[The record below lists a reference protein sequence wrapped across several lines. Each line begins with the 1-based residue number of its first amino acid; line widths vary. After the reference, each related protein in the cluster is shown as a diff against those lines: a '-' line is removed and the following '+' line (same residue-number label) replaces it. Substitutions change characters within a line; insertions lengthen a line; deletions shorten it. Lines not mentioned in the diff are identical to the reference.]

1 VGEEVVSLSPE
12 DQSLLDESDAPVA
25 VEGFTRRRVELV
37 ARAAKQWASQ
47 LVDLGGRNN
56 LLNYRDLRLGTLELT
71 NAAPRAAAALL
82 QSKAVRVSP
91 LFPDEGDHAQVLRRL
106 RTIHN
111 GELADAGDLWQD
123 DMGRFS
129 KETFMGKKDTLR
141 GPPEACGS
149 TPQEQVPA
157 DVVSVAMGEAAAS
170 ARHDAPQDWALLDRV
185 LDGSPVGIVVL
196 DRDLRLLRVNTRAAE
211 MFGVDEAKHGGE
223 LLADVLTEMFAEIK
237 TILVDIIAGGTPHVG
252 IETSAPKIGVETES
266 RSYLAY
272 YYPLVAEGSVIGVGC
287 MFFDVTD
294 QRVAEAALIDS
305 EAERRAIL
313 GHMLRV
319 EESERSRLALEL
331 HDDTIQV
338 LCALLLQFDGMIPLA
353 ERTGQDEMAA
363 RLRTSRQVLSTA
375 TERARRLMF
384 QLHPNVL
391 PERGLRAAITAL
403 AEEVGNDIG
412 AQWSVDVPDG
422 RYTWTLEELSY
433 RVVREA
439 LTNVRK
445 HSHAHTFSIEIAEQE
460 GRLAGVVQDDGRGL
474 ALTERN
480 VVPVLA
486 NHLGINGMKER
497 ARLAGGDVRVE
508 STLGHGVRVNF
519 GFPLG
524 EPQ

>member
-1 VGEEVVSLSPE
+1 
-12 DQSLLDESDAPVA
+12 
-25 VEGFTRRRVELV
+25 
-37 ARAAKQWASQ
+37 
-47 LVDLGGRNN
+47 
-56 LLNYRDLRLGTLELT
+56 
-71 NAAPRAAAALL
+71 
-82 QSKAVRVSP
+82 
-91 LFPDEGDHAQVLRRL
+91 
-106 RTIHN
+106 
-111 GELADAGDLWQD
+111 
-123 DMGRFS
+123 
-129 KETFMGKKDTLR
+129 
-141 GPPEACGS
+141 
-149 TPQEQVPA
+149 
-157 DVVSVAMGEAAAS
+157 
-170 ARHDAPQDWALLDRV
+170 
-185 LDGSPVGIVVL
+185 
-196 DRDLRLLRVNTRAAE
+196 
-211 MFGVDEAKHGGE
+211 
-223 LLADVLTEMFAEIK
+223 
-237 TILVDIIAGGTPHVG
+237 
-252 IETSAPKIGVETES
+252 
-266 RSYLAY
+266 
-272 YYPLVAEGSVIGVGC
+272 
-287 MFFDVTD
+287 
-294 QRVAEAALIDS
+294 
-305 EAERRAIL
+305 
-313 GHMLRV
+313 
-319 EESERSRLALEL
+319 
-331 HDDTIQV
+331 
-338 LCALLLQFDGMIPLA
+338 
-353 ERTGQDEMAA
+353 MAA

-422 RYTWTLEELSY
+422 RYTWTLEELAY

>member
-1 VGEEVVSLSPE
+1 
-12 DQSLLDESDAPVA
+12 
-25 VEGFTRRRVELV
+25 
-37 ARAAKQWASQ
+37 
-47 LVDLGGRNN
+47 
-56 LLNYRDLRLGTLELT
+56 
-71 NAAPRAAAALL
+71 
-82 QSKAVRVSP
+82 
-91 LFPDEGDHAQVLRRL
+91 
-106 RTIHN
+106 
-111 GELADAGDLWQD
+111 
-123 DMGRFS
+123 MGRFS

-422 RYTWTLEELSY
+422 RYTWTLEELAY